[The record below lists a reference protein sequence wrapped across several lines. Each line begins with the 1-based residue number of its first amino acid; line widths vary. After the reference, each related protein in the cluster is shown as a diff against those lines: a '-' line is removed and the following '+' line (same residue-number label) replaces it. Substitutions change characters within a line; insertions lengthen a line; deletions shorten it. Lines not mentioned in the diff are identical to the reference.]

1 MDKHDKDIILTDY
14 LNGPMLELKE
24 FFKPEFA
31 AGLIGNGGEELLIDD
46 FEHGPV
52 GKYLGLY
59 GFDDLIKSL
68 PKTIKQLH
76 VSNTSNTPVYLN
88 LSDAIGDFTEL
99 DTLLLQ
105 NVVKEIPESIGNLRN
120 LDILS
125 LTDNKEL
132 KSLPNSILNLESLT
146 FLVLT
151 GSGVELSGEMAEEFM
166 ETADGVYSRF

>member
-1 MDKHDKDIILTDY
+1 M
-14 LNGPMLELKE
+14 
-24 FFKPEFA
+24 
-31 AGLIGNGGEELLIDD
+31 
-46 FEHGPV
+46 
-52 GKYLGLY
+52 
-59 GFDDLIKSL
+59 IKSL

>member
-1 MDKHDKDIILTDY
+1 
-14 LNGPMLELKE
+14 
-24 FFKPEFA
+24 
-31 AGLIGNGGEELLIDD
+31 
-46 FEHGPV
+46 
-52 GKYLGLY
+52 LY
-59 GFDDLIKSL
+59 GADDLIKSL

-76 VSNTSNTPVYLN
+76 VTNTSSTPVYLD
-88 LSDAIGDFTEL
+88 LEAVSQFTEL

-125 LTDNKEL
+125 LTDNKDL
-132 KSLPNSILNLESLT
+132 RTLPESILNLENLT

-151 GSGVELSGEMAEEFM
+151 GSGVQLSGEMAEAFM

>member
-1 MDKHDKDIILTDY
+1 M
-14 LNGPMLELKE
+14 
-24 FFKPEFA
+24 
-31 AGLIGNGGEELLIDD
+31 
-46 FEHGPV
+46 
-52 GKYLGLY
+52 
-59 GFDDLIKSL
+59 IKSL

-76 VSNTSNTPVYLN
+76 VSNTANTPVYLN

-132 KSLPNSILNLESLT
+132 KTIPNSILNLENLT

-151 GSGVELSGEMAEEFM
+151 GSGVELSGELAEEFM
-166 ETADGVYSRF
+166 ETADGVYSHI